1 MIGGTGTRI
10 HQGVDTHLDLDPDPE
25 IDTGIEIDQE
35 INTERDLESDTAKAD
50 TAMTNFI
57 KSTLVKVMNTIM
69 IGLNIARV
77 KMTNKRG
84 IIIENEPLCVQI
96 ISKLNHLS
104 KSI

>member
-10 HQGVDTHLDLDPDPE
+10 HQGVETDIDPDLDPE

-35 INTERDLESDTAKAD
+35 INTETDLESDTAKAD
-50 TAMTNFI
+50 TAMRNLI
-57 KSTLVKVMNTIM
+57 KSTLVKGMNTIM
-69 IGLNIARV
+69 IGINIVRV

-104 KSI
+104 